1 MPDARKPL
9 QIKAFRASFTLL
21 AARYVAAADVV
32 VGGDLLLGLGQPP
45 VQPVAAADDV
55 RLAGGQLFRHQ
66 TAEQL
71 AVILALQLL
80 QHGVLLAHHVA
91 EVQGVAL
98 RADVQRVAEGHL
110 SLHLP
115 LGAEVHE
122 DLILNA
128 PAGVG
133 GELDALVRA
142 EGVYRLDQPD
152 GADGDE
158 ILLIG
163 GLGVILLQNVR
174 DKPQVVLHQQ
184 VPRLQITG
192 GAPLQI
198 LPFLLG
204 GQGLGKRPGG
214 AGQTQGQKQ
223 AVAQQ
228 QQRGGQHTHRSF
240 RFQPMPRGTVR
251 IRAEKRDGVR
261 RLLQAVEKSR
271 WLFSTA

>member
-1 MPDARKPL
+1 MPGQACVF
-9 QIKAFRASFTLL
+9 KAFRASFTLL

-91 EVQGVAL
+91 EVQGVTL
-98 RADVQRVAEGHL
+98 RTDVQRVAEGHL
-110 SLHLP
+110 PLHLP

-128 PAGVG
+128 PAGIG

-142 EGVYRLDQPD
+142 EGVHRLDQPD

-163 GLGVILLQNVR
+163 GLSVILLQNV
-174 DKPQVVLHQQ
+174 
-184 VPRLQITG
+184 
-192 GAPLQI
+192 
-198 LPFLLG
+198 
-204 GQGLGKRPGG
+204 
-214 AGQTQGQKQ
+214 
-223 AVAQQ
+223 
-228 QQRGGQHTHRSF
+228 
-240 RFQPMPRGTVR
+240 
-251 IRAEKRDGVR
+251 
-261 RLLQAVEKSR
+261 
-271 WLFSTA
+271 